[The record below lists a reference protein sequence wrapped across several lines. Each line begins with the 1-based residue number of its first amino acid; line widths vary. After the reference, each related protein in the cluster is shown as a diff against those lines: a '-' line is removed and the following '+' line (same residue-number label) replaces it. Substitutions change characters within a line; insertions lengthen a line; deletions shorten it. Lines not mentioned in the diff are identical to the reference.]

1 MESNENISKILHR
14 IARLYTNSLSQL
26 LAGLDI
32 DRYFDVLLTLS
43 AQCEPV
49 TQKTLAALMH
59 IDKSRIVTILD
70 YLNQKGYILV
80 EQNPKD
86 RRKHFISL
94 SEKGRSNI
102 PSIKDAVRKND
113 DLMVCGIRQNVFAN
127 CLETLS
133 VMETNLK
140 HAIRRDSISPT
151 VLI

>member
-1 MESNENISKILHR
+1 MESNENISKILNR
-14 IARLYTNSLSQL
+14 IARLYTNSLSQF

-32 DRYFDVLLTLS
+32 DRYFDVLLILS
-43 AQCEPV
+43 VQCEPV
-49 TQKTLAALMH
+49 TQKTLAVLMH

-86 RRKHFISL
+86 RREHFISL
-94 SEKGRSNI
+94 SDKGRSSI

-113 DLMVCGIRQNVFAN
+113 DLMACGIRQNVFAK

-140 HAIRRDSISPT
+140 T
-151 VLI
+151 CCQTG